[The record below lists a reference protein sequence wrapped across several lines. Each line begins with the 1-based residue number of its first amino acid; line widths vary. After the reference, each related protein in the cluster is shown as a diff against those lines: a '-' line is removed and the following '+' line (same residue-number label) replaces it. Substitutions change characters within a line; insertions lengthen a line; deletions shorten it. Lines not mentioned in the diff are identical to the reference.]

1 MIVKHTLII
10 ILGEAGAVQKCL
22 PANWKPL
29 ILDLRR
35 EERLVGEKKA
45 FVGEGKHLKVAR
57 F

>member
-10 ILGEAGAVQKCL
+10 ILGEAGAAQKCL

-35 EERLVGEKKA
+35 DERLVGEKA